1 MKLYCVRVDWLELKT
16 LKPRRF
22 LAAVSQISMSCVPAG
37 YTWRFTAAT
46 WGQKSN
52 NQSTNLNKNAP
63 RVFERSTD
71 VTLNLMF
78 AVYVVASCVRLI
90 GHCSSGWSVISTTSL
105 FFSPPFFCCWH
116 CCREKRPP
124 SSFGDWAAEG
134 KKKLQCP
141 GAWICSERVTQ
152 NTQKTAKKLWHIDRQ
167 VTVKWPAAGI

>member
-52 NQSTNLNKNAP
+52 NQSTNLNKTAP

-90 GHCSSGWSVISTTSL
+90 GHRSSGWSVISTTSL

-152 NTQKTAKKLWHIDRQ
+152 NTQKTAKKLYWSTSDS
-167 VTVKWPAAGI
+167 